1 MNLNFW
7 FDRFRTFGLDTRK
20 ILILILLSL
29 VSTISEVIGIGIFL
43 PIFQFIQLDGDLN
56 ALIEYSGLWQYIIDG
71 FYFLNI
77 ETSLLALLLTSFS
90 FFVFRQL
97 LVYLRLVYT
106 TAVAQNLVQKQRNQL
121 FDKYMEADTAYH
133 DSVPVGN
140 LVNIIVTET
149 NSAIVGVMGPLELVV
164 YMIMLI
170 GYLIMMAILSWQ
182 MTLLS
187 VVAIIIAGAIPKVWI
202 KQSKVTG
209 RNLVNANTLMTE
221 FLVGRLR
228 SPRLVRLAGTEN
240 AEKKEFYR
248 LTLAQRKHRIFSSIL
263 QSKTDVSMEP
273 VIIGSSL
280 VLLYFS
286 YTVFQ
291 LQMEVI
297 GMYLVIA
304 MRLMPVAKSITLKI
318 QSIQSVIG
326 PIETLERRTQQ
337 MKNSMERDIGT
348 VHLKKVSKSISIHN
362 ISYRYPMTEEHAL
375 KNISIKFKTGSI
387 NAIVGPSGSG
397 KSTLIDLFPRLRLPS
412 AGIIKIDG
420 VNIAEY
426 TLKSLRQLIS
436 YSPQSPQIFD
446 GTIKN
451 HILYG
456 KSDATDKELQDA
468 VQLAGAEE
476 FINKLPKGLNTII
489 GDDAVKLSGG
499 QRQRLDLARA
509 LIKKSK
515 ILILDEPNSNLDI
528 ESEKIFTKVLRK
540 IQKETNTTIII
551 VAHRLQSIA
560 DADQIIVLNQGR
572 IDATG
577 AHNELLK
584 QRGWYAKAWKM
595 QIQH

>member
-397 KSTLIDLFPRLRLPS
+397 KSTLIDLLPRLRLPS

>member
-1 MNLNFW
+1 
-7 FDRFRTFGLDTRK
+7 
-20 ILILILLSL
+20 
-29 VSTISEVIGIGIFL
+29 
-43 PIFQFIQLDGDLN
+43 
-56 ALIEYSGLWQYIIDG
+56 
-71 FYFLNI
+71 
-77 ETSLLALLLTSFS
+77 
-90 FFVFRQL
+90 
-97 LVYLRLVYT
+97 
-106 TAVAQNLVQKQRNQL
+106 
-121 FDKYMEADTAYH
+121 
-133 DSVPVGN
+133 
-140 LVNIIVTET
+140 
-149 NSAIVGVMGPLELVV
+149 
-164 YMIMLI
+164 
-170 GYLIMMAILSWQ
+170 
-182 MTLLS
+182 
-187 VVAIIIAGAIPKVWI
+187 
-202 KQSKVTG
+202 
-209 RNLVNANTLMTE
+209 
-221 FLVGRLR
+221 
-228 SPRLVRLAGTEN
+228 
-240 AEKKEFYR
+240 
-248 LTLAQRKHRIFSSIL
+248 
-263 QSKTDVSMEP
+263 
-273 VIIGSSL
+273 
-280 VLLYFS
+280 
-286 YTVFQ
+286 
-291 LQMEVI
+291 
-297 GMYLVIA
+297 
-304 MRLMPVAKSITLKI
+304 
-318 QSIQSVIG
+318 
-326 PIETLERRTQQ
+326 
-337 MKNSMERDIGT
+337 
-348 VHLKKVSKSISIHN
+348 
-362 ISYRYPMTEEHAL
+362 MTEEHAL

-397 KSTLIDLFPRLRLPS
+397 KSTLIDLLPRLRLPS

>member
-121 FDKYMEADTAYH
+121 FDKYMEADTTYH

-170 GYLIMMAILSWQ
+170 GYLITMAILSWQ

-326 PIETLERRTQQ
+326 PIEILERRTQQ

-509 LIKKSK
+509 LIKKTK

-528 ESEKIFTKVLRK
+528 ESEKIFTKVLKK